1 MVDLSIAM
9 LNYQR
14 VKLTMETK
22 KLEVDMIQ
30 DFGVAD
36 HFLPFYQC
44 SCQVPMATIKQE
56 VCVGTQP

>member
-1 MVDLSIAM
+1 LKMVDLSIAM

-36 HFLPFYQC
+36 HFYLFT
-44 SCQVPMATIKQE
+44 SVP
-56 VCVGTQP
+56 VRCLWLL